1 MQGRHRF
8 RGVASKHFPLGGS
21 FRGIPRCLEV
31 ETFMS
36 AGLWEHVTLMVLY
49 GEEEGEEG
57 RRGGSCCG
65 ETG

>member
-21 FRGIPRCLEV
+21 IRGIPRCLEV

-49 GEEEGEEG
+49 GEEEGGEEEEEEEG
-57 RRGGSCCG
+57 R
-65 ETG
+65 ELLW